1 MMAQA
6 PQLILYPAPNRSLPS
21 LRIAH
26 TSRKRAT
33 ATYASEQSS
42 RANTPPAGS
51 PGLASF
57 SGSAGCVTFRSV
69 SNDQGAQL
77 PSQASPPSEHE
88 SRVPQSKLGELTG
101 KLRSLG
107 LAGVVAYGLLNTL
120 YYTASFLLVW
130 TLVAKVPQGLGAAAA
145 VRSFLAVFATV
156 WAGSQVT
163 KVARAAGALFLAP
176 FVDKAME
183 ILCSKLK
190 LKSKQQAFLI
200 IVGSCIGLALAIFG
214 VVVAA
219 WA

>member
-1 MMAQA
+1 MALTA
-6 PQLILYPAPNRSLPS
+6 PQLLLPAPKKGLASQRTALTTRRRAVATSALEQTSQANIPPS
-21 LRIAH
+21 
-26 TSRKRAT
+26 
-33 ATYASEQSS
+33 
-42 RANTPPAGS
+42 AGS

-57 SGSAGCVTFRSV
+57 SGSTGCVSFKGAF
-69 SNDQGAQL
+69 NDQGAQQA
-77 PSQASPPSEHE
+77 SQAAPSSEHA
-88 SRVPQSKLGELTG
+88 SKVPQSKLGELTA

-145 VRSFLAVFATV
+145 VRSFLTVFATV

-163 KVARAAGALFLAP
+163 KIARAAGALFLAP
-176 FVDKAME
+176 FVDRAME

-190 LKSKQQAFLI
+190 LKSKQQAFLL

-214 VVVAA
+214 IVVAA